1 MPLAI
6 FRRYLSFAAAVAV
19 ATLAGCGMTKPP
31 ISKKQF
37 SQNVAAL
44 LAGKESAVVEAGK
57 LTDFAWSRLCFE
69 REDSLLLTFD
79 QGGETSVL
87 PLLYEEFFVEEA
99 HVANSLENSCI
110 TPADRI
116 LVKRKYSGDHG
127 RIEFQKATQEG

>member
-57 LTDFAWSRLCFE
+57 LADFAWSRLCFE

-79 QGGETSVL
+79 QGVETSVL
-87 PLLYEEFFVEEA
+87 PLPYEEFFVDEA

-116 LVKRKYSGDHG
+116 LVKRKYPGDHG

>member
-1 MPLAI
+1 MHQVGPGCALMKRRAALDPGSTCLPARSKESRPHAI
-6 FRRYLSFAAAVAV
+6 GHLPSLPFVRSRRCRCHACRMRHDQAPDF
-19 ATLAGCGMTKPP
+19 
-31 ISKKQF
+31 KKQF

-87 PLLYEEFFVEEA
+87 PLPYEEFFVEK
-99 HVANSLENSCI
+99 
-110 TPADRI
+110 PM
-116 LVKRKYSGDHG
+116 
-127 RIEFQKATQEG
+127 